1 VKIYDVENS
10 STENH
15 NMDWKNM
22 YCYIEEVAFSTAI
35 YMLAT
40 LIDKIKFFTY
50 LQILTNNPQ
59 HPQRL
64 IHVYI
69 YRHEST
75 VEDVGDYLSEFVG
88 KFYYLSE
95 FVGK

>member
-1 VKIYDVENS
+1 LINFYIYI
-10 STENH
+10 
-15 NMDWKNM
+15 
-22 YCYIEEVAFSTAI
+22 YI
-35 YMLAT
+35 
-40 LIDKIKFFTY
+40 
-50 LQILTNNPQ
+50 
-59 HPQRL
+59 
-64 IHVYI
+64 YI